1 MKVILVLLDGLG
13 DRSYTELKGRTPLQ
27 AAHTPNMDRLAAMGA
42 NGLYHASIPGECL
55 PSETA
60 HFLLFGYN
68 RRDFPGR
75 GLLEAVGDDVLFN
88 DSDVLCLAH
97 LSGVTMKDG
106 APVLA
111 RGRDDIDGSKKE
123 IGALFSEISPRQI
136 DGIGFALHQTRRNDA
151 VLVISGDVSPDI
163 SDSDPI
169 AKGKPMG
176 RIQPLDGSA
185 EPEKAA
191 RTADALNRYLS
202 FCYRRLT
209 EPEIILRKPAALKN
223 ANFLATQRCGR
234 RRMIEPFAARWGL
247 RAQVIA
253 SVSLL
258 CGLAREMGMDFVRIP
273 DGHDP
278 GDDLRQRIRIALS
291 DDSHDFFHVHTKKP
305 DEAGHKG
312 IVRAKKN
319 VIAALDK
326 GMDELVCAVSERE
339 DLLVIVTSDHST
351 PCKPPLI
358 HSGECVPLIMAGPT
372 ARRDRVDRF
381 DEVSAAAGCL
391 GLLRGDEVMHMT
403 LNLTN
408 RATLAGHQMGNR
420 IRPYVPDDYAP
431 FVLER

>member
-13 DRSYTELKGRTPLQ
+13 DRSYTELKGLTPLQ

-60 HFLLFGYN
+60 HFLLFGYD
-68 RRDFPGR
+68 RREFPGR
-75 GLLEAVGDDVLFN
+75 GLLEAVGDDVPFN

-97 LSGVTMKDG
+97 LSGVTLKNG
-106 APVLA
+106 VPVLTD
-111 RGRDDIDGSKKE
+111 GRDEIGGSKKE

-136 DGIGFALHQTRRNDA
+136 DGVGFALHQTRRNDA

-169 AKGKPMG
+169 TRGKPMG
-176 RIQPLDGSA
+176 RIAPLDGSA
-185 EPEKAA
+185 EPERAA
-191 RTADALNRYLS
+191 RTAAALNRYLS

-209 EPEIILRKPAALKN
+209 DPEIVLRKPASLKN

-234 RRMIEPFAARWGL
+234 RRVIEPFPVRWGL

-258 CGLAREMGMDFVRIP
+258 RGLAHEVGMDFVRMP
-273 DGHDP
+273 DGSDP
-278 GDDLRQRIRIALS
+278 GSDLRQRIRIALS
-291 DDSHDFFHVHTKKP
+291 DDSHDFFHVHTKTP

-312 IVRAKKN
+312 SAKTKKN
-319 VIAALDK
+319 VIAALDR
-326 GMDELVCAVSERE
+326 GMDELARAVAERD

-351 PCKPPLI
+351 PCDSPLV
-358 HSGECVPLIMAGPT
+358 HSGECVPLTMAGST
-372 ARRDRVDRF
+372 ARMDRIDRF
-381 DEVSAAAGCL
+381 DEISAATGCL
-391 GLLRGDEVMHMT
+391 GLLRGGEVMRMV

-408 RATLAGHQMGNR
+408 RAALAGHHMGNR
-420 IRPYVPDDYAP
+420 IRPYVSDDYAP
-431 FVLER
+431 FVPEP